1 VKLMYALWSDNL
13 APLHSARLRE
23 RLAEAGV
30 RELQLNLDDHDVRA
44 ARLRLCTTAEPIRAV
59 VSAWTDAGPEPVT
72 RALAES
78 ADRVAGWVVEETQPL
93 PPPATSDGV
102 RADALANVALLRIP
116 PRLSPEEWR
125 ERWQRRHTQLAID
138 TQATFGYVQNLVVEP
153 LGDEPLGDGAAGVA
167 AIVEELFPLAAMTD
181 LHAFYGSGG
190 DEAEL
195 RRRMRRMAESTA
207 TFGASTNLDLVPTSR
222 YVFRLRRAPTVM

>member
-1 VKLMYALWSDNL
+1 VKLMYASWSDNL
-13 APLHSARLRE
+13 APLRGARLRE

-30 RELQLNLDDHDVRA
+30 RELQLNLDDDDVRA
-44 ARLRLCTTAEPIRAV
+44 ARLRLSTTAEPIRAV
-59 VSAWTDAGPEPVT
+59 VSAWAETSPEPVT

-78 ADRVAGWVVEETQPL
+78 AGRVVGWVVEETRPL

-116 PRLSPEEWR
+116 PGLSPDEWR
-125 ERWQRRHTQLAID
+125 ERWQRRHTQVAID

-153 LGDEPLGDGAAGVA
+153 LGEDHAGVA
-167 AIVEELFPLAAMTD
+167 AIVEELFPIAALTD

-222 YVFRLRRAPTVM
+222 YVFRLRRAPTAR